1 MIAPI
6 PFGVG
11 VAMETNCGSCLL
23 LDTLYQ
29 YGLSISADEVTR
41 YRLHQLIL
49 IVITLEVMEITPWYN
64 GSVII

>member
-1 MIAPI
+1 
-6 PFGVG
+6 
-11 VAMETNCGSCLL
+11 METNFGSCLL

-49 IVITLEVMEITPWYN
+49 IVITLEIMEITPWYN